1 MFQDS
6 DGTEHRVAPAFMGGE
21 GKYEDW
27 VYLKML
33 EREWLRPITDAD
45 RFLSISERCRPSPR
59 AIVILVFWTYFETRI
74 ERLFRETM
82 AALPE
87 AVTEDLLRRYSS
99 IGSRLDRLYKVIF
112 STTYWADLN
121 DLGYSKV
128 SHLLERVQE
137 RRNNFVHG
145 HPEAIDDS
153 LVEELVAGLKDE
165 HESWIAIFNGRIS
178 SARSLNPRPED
189 TDHRCGFAH

>member
-1 MFQDS
+1 
-6 DGTEHRVAPAFMGGE
+6 
-21 GKYEDW
+21 
-27 VYLKML
+27 
-33 EREWLRPITDAD
+33 
-45 RFLSISERCRPSPR
+45 
-59 AIVILVFWTYFETRI
+59 
-74 ERLFRETM
+74 M

-153 LVEELVAGLKDE
+153 LVGELVAGLKDE
-165 HESWIAIFNGRIS
+165 HES
-178 SARSLNPRPED
+178 
-189 TDHRCGFAH
+189 